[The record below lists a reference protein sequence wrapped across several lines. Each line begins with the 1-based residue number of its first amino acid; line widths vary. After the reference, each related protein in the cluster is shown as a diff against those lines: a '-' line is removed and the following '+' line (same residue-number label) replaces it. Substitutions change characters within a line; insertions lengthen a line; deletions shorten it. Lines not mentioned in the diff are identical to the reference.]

1 MGDTRAI
8 AIPGELKAR
17 IDAQGRRDYPR
28 ETCGFLIGTAGAGGV
43 SVRQVREAANANT
56 GNPRRFYEIDR
67 AAYEAAE
74 REAAS
79 RGLELIGIYHTHPDA
94 AAAPSETDAAYA
106 FPEWVYW
113 ITPVNGGVPGDA
125 RVWLRTWAPEGWREM
140 DLVVEE
146 V

>member
-1 MGDTRAI
+1 MGSGNALS
-8 AIPGELKAR
+8 IPSELKGR
-17 IDAQGRRDYPR
+17 IDAQARRDYPL
-28 ETCGFLIGTAGAGGV
+28 ETCGFLIGRAEGHRARV
-43 SVRQVREAANANT
+43 IRLQEAPNASG

-67 AAYEAAE
+67 GAYEAAE
-74 REAAS
+74 REASAA
-79 RGLELIGIYHTHPDA
+79 GLQIVGIYHTHPDA
-94 AAAPSETDAAYA
+94 AAVPSETDAAYA

-140 DLVVEE
+140 DVVIEE